1 MKPIKLSFKQIFNA
15 VCYFYIGILLLP
27 QTVFSNKMTYK
38 NFTVY
43 YHEESVLDKDIQ
55 KVLDDAIIRLE
66 KSRFYNKNFSQ
77 KIFICNNSIED
88 FFFSG
93 PSYRSLAINH
103 PVTNNIVVSNLKERN
118 KVRSLESIVAHETT
132 HTLLRNKLGVVEVN
146 FKMPRWKNEGYCE
159 YISQESSL
167 KEEVGLEILCDKSTE
182 NKTPEFA
189 YFLNKKITEQ
199 GLNESMD
206 HFSDWFNKSIDRD
219 SMIIIIQKKY
229 CAQ

>member
-27 QTVFSNKMTYK
+27 QTVFSNKITYK

-55 KVLDDAIIRLE
+55 KVLDEAIRRLE
-66 KSRFYNKNFSQ
+66 KSTFYNKEYSQ
-77 KIFICNNSIED
+77 KIFLCNNSIEY

-93 PSYRSLAINH
+93 PSYRSLALNH
-103 PVTNNIVVSNLKERN
+103 PITNNVFVSNLKERD
-118 KVRSLESIVAHETT
+118 KPRSLESIVAHETT
-132 HTLLRNKLGVVEVN
+132 HTLLRNKLGFVEAN
-146 FKMPRWKNEGYCE
+146 FKMPSWKNEGYCD

-167 KEEVGLEILCDKSTE
+167 KEEVGLEILCDKSAN

-189 YFLNKKITEQ
+189 YFLNKKLTEQ
-199 GLNESMD
+199 VLNGSKD
-206 HFSDWFNKSIDRD
+206 HLLDWINQTIDRD
-219 SMIIIIQKKY
+219 SIMAILQKKR
-229 CAQ
+229 CVH

>member
-43 YHEESVLDKDIQ
+43 YHEASVLDKDIQ
-55 KVLDDAIIRLE
+55 KVLDEAIRRLE
-66 KSRFYNKNFSQ
+66 KSTFYNKEYSQ
-77 KIFICNNSIED
+77 KIFLCNNSIEY

-93 PSYRSLAINH
+93 PSYRSLALNH
-103 PVTNNIVVSNLKERN
+103 PVTNNVFVSNLKERD
-118 KVRSLESIVAHETT
+118 KPRSLESIVAHETT
-132 HTLLRNKLGVVEVN
+132 HTLLRNKLGLVEAY
-146 FKMPRWKNEGYCE
+146 FKMPSWKNEGYCE

-199 GLNESMD
+199 GLNESKN

>member
-43 YHEESVLDKDIQ
+43 YHEASVLDKDIQ
-55 KVLDDAIIRLE
+55 KVLDEAIRRLE
-66 KSRFYNKNFSQ
+66 KSTFYNKEYSQ
-77 KIFICNNSIED
+77 KIFLCNNSIEY

-93 PSYRSLAINH
+93 PSYRSLALNH
-103 PVTNNIVVSNLKERN
+103 PVTNNVFVSNLKERD
-118 KVRSLESIVAHETT
+118 KPRSLESIVAHETT
-132 HTLLRNKLGVVEVN
+132 HTLLRNKLGLVEAY
-146 FKMPRWKNEGYCE
+146 FKMPSWKNEGYCE

>member
-1 MKPIKLSFKQIFNA
+1 MKTIKLSFKQIFNA
-15 VCYFYIGILLLP
+15 FCYFYIGILLLP

-66 KSRFYNKNFSQ
+66 KSRFYSKNFSQ
-77 KIFICNNSIED
+77 KIFLCSNATEY
-88 FFFSG
+88 FLFSG

-118 KVRSLESIVAHETT
+118 KARSLESVLAHETT
-132 HTLLRNKLGVVEVN
+132 HTLLRNAFGTIEEN
-146 FKMPRWKNEGYCE
+146 FKIPRWKNEGYCE

-167 KEEVGLEILCDKSTE
+167 KEEVGLQILCDKSTE

-199 GLNESMD
+199 GLNESKN